1 MRTSSYLYS
10 VSAEIFHLFPGYVRG
25 VVVASDVRNRES
37 PPELLALLRQAEAD
51 LRGRLELDRLLEEP
65 HIQAWR
71 EAFRAFGV
79 KPSEFRP
86 SIEALARRVLRGE
99 PLPSIN
105 ALVDIG
111 NLISLCFLI
120 PTGGHAI
127 DRLQGDIS
135 LRLADGRERFIPLGS
150 EEMEHPLPGEV
161 IFAEGDFVLTRR
173 WIWRQGQHTLTHLE
187 TTAIEYNID
196 GLPPTTS
203 AEVEAVCSETAALIE
218 RFCGGKIRWQV
229 LSEQSPVLV
238 LS

>member
-1 MRTSSYLYS
+1 MRTSSYQYS
-10 VSAEIFHLFPGYVRG
+10 ISPEIFRNFPGYVRG
-25 VVVASDVRNRES
+25 VVVAHQVRNQES
-37 PPELLALLRQAEAD
+37 PPELMELLRQAEAD
-51 LRGRLELDRLLEEP
+51 LRRRLELDHLLEEP

-71 EAFRAFGV
+71 EAFRAFGA

-105 ALVDIG
+105 TLVDIG
-111 NLISLCFLI
+111 NLLSLRFLI

-127 DRLQGDIS
+127 DHLEGDIS
-135 LRLADGRERFIPLGS
+135 LRLADGSERFIPLGS

-161 IFAEGDFVLTRR
+161 IFAEGEFVLTRR
-173 WIWRQGQHTLTHLE
+173 WIWRQGQHTLTQLE

-196 GLPPTTS
+196 GLPPTTA

-218 RFCGGKIRWQV
+218 RFCGGKMRWQA
-229 LSEQSPVLV
+229 LSEVSPVMI